1 MNPPKKSRKRTRRRS
16 RSSPY
21 MHLWPELAHMPPL
34 SHWPDRPEPYQA
46 ERSEVLSYIAQAYGC
61 DLREAE
67 RIFQSARDAGVIR
80 FVSNTKRWRGTKGG
94 KP

>member
-1 MNPPKKSRKRTRRRS
+1 
-16 RSSPY
+16 

-34 SHWPDRPEPYQA
+34 SHWPDRPMPYLA
-46 ERSEVLSYIAQAYGC
+46 ERSEVFTYIVQAYGC

-80 FVSNTKRWRGTKGG
+80 FVSNTKKWRGTKGG